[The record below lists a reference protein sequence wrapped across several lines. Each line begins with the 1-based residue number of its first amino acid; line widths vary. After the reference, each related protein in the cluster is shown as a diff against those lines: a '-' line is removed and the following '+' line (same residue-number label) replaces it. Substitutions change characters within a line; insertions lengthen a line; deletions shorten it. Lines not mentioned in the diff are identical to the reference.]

1 MKSRHALSICRSCTA
16 IELCSSPNQ
25 VEEREK
31 KLANGK
37 SYVKRSEIDKYE
49 TERYYERCTKRK
61 KMSSD
66 DGKKEDLEEDVADQK
81 VISLEFRNL
90 ARVYLSSFSIHSRE
104 SD

>member
-1 MKSRHALSICRSCTA
+1 M
-16 IELCSSPNQ
+16 
-25 VEEREK
+25 EEREK

-66 DGKKEDLEEDVADQK
+66 DGKKEDLEEDVADNK
-81 VISLEFRNL
+81 VGFLGFKNL
-90 ARVYLSSFSIHSRE
+90 SCVY
-104 SD
+104 